1 MLSRFGC
8 HFTVPNTTATRL
20 PQPDSNDAKSN
31 LRSDKGSVVD
41 GKLELILRAN
51 KNAADAGMKAAAAE
65 DSYKIWAKIL
75 IDPENLDENQ
85 AAEDLSYILHK
96 TDWNS

>member
-1 MLSRFGC
+1 
-8 HFTVPNTTATRL
+8 
-20 PQPDSNDAKSN
+20 NDAKSN

-85 AAEDLSYILHK
+85 AAEDL
-96 TDWNS
+96 